1 LGTPQRL
8 THQRCQAVFD
18 ALGYGV
24 LLLTPDGRIEQVNR
38 AMAAMLG
45 QRRENLTGH
54 LPQQVVPGLPP
65 PSEACPFH
73 RLRKTLRR
81 ELAEWQ
87 WGERWFQV
95 TADPILDRKGKLTGA
110 VVTMAETTQQK
121 LLEEQLRRSQ
131 KLEAIGRLAGA
142 LAHDFNNLLTMI
154 GGYGQMLLEGM
165 PARDSRR
172 KDLEAILEATG
183 RATALTRQLLT
194 IGRRQPARL
203 RRLDLNRLLAR
214 LERVLRR
221 VLGRRI
227 HFSVRPARPLGRIR
241 SDPAQLEQIL
251 MNLVVNAREAMPKGG
266 HLTISTSQTR
276 IPNRDGT
283 RPDLRPG
290 RYVVLTV
297 QDTGTG
303 MDARTKSHLFEPFFS
318 TKGRGK
324 GIGLGLSI
332 VYGLVRQ
339 SHGEIEVDS
348 EPGQGTTFRIY
359 YPVAPSRHTS

>member
-1 LGTPQRL
+1 MDTTQRL
-8 THQRCQAVFD
+8 SHERCQAVFD

-38 AMAAMLG
+38 AMAALLG
-45 QRRENLTGH
+45 QPSEKLIGRI
-54 LPQQVVPGLPP
+54 PQEVVPGLPP

-73 RLRKTLRR
+73 RLRKSLRR

-87 WGERWFQV
+87 WGGRWFQV
-95 TADPILDRKGKLTGA
+95 TADPILDDKGKLTGA
-110 VVTMAETTQQK
+110 AVTMAETTQQK

-142 LAHDFNNLLTMI
+142 LAHDFSNLLTMI
-154 GGYGQMLLEGM
+154 GGYSQMLLEGL
-165 PARDSRR
+165 PGRDSRR
-172 KDLEAILEATG
+172 KDLAAILEATG

-194 IGRRQPARL
+194 IGQRQPARL

-227 HFSVRPARPLGRIR
+227 HFSLRLARPLGRIQA
-241 SDPAQLEQIL
+241 DPAQLEQVL

-266 HLTISTSQTR
+266 RLTISTFQMPVSR
-276 IPNRDGT
+276 PEGA

-290 RYVVLTV
+290 RHVVLTV
-297 QDTGTG
+297 QDTGAG
-303 MDARTKSHLFEPFFS
+303 MDAKTKSHLFEPFFR
-318 TKGRGK
+318 TKGGRGT
-324 GIGLGLSI
+324 GLGLSI

-348 EPGQGTTFRIY
+348 ELGQGTTFRIY
-359 YPVAPSRHTS
+359 YPVAPVRRTS